1 MHRDDADGV
10 SLTEVH
16 RAELG
21 LADARCVRQYSV
33 EHGLQMA
40 GRARYYLQYLRRRGL
55 PLQRLGKVR
64 PGLGELARTR
74 LKLLLELARVRLE
87 LLFRCSLRF
96 LRPAE
101 MTHAGRPKLR
111 FRRSELS
118 TPGRL
123 LCETGHSA
131 GP

>member
-21 LADARCVRQYSV
+21 LADARCVRQYSL
-33 EHGLQMA
+33 EHGPQIA
-40 GRARYYLQYLRRRGL
+40 GRARYYLQYLRGRGL
-55 PLQRLGKVR
+55 PLQRVGKVR
-64 PGLGELARTR
+64 PGLGELACAR

-87 LLFRCSLRF
+87 LLFRRGLRF

-101 MTHAGRPKLR
+101 LTHAGRPQA
-111 FRRSELS
+111 E
-118 TPGRL
+118 G
-123 LCETGHSA
+123 SA
-131 GP
+131 DQKAYHASPTV